1 MAGLGTKPNGRKYPG
16 FSQEKEGKWTRP
28 FLFIHGADT
37 QFGLKDKWNKVPDDK
52 QNWQEELELSR
63 VAIKAANALRP
74 KPRFFI
80 VCGDMIDA
88 FPSDI
93 NYEAQFSDFKAVF
106 QELDPEIPLV
116 CVCGNH
122 DVGDQPTVES
132 IAKYKS
138 NYGDDYYS
146 FWVGGIILMCCL
158 SPDINTCQVFI
169 LLTVQYTKYGKWP
182 DWPFQWPDWKV
193 GKM

>member
-1 MAGLGTKPNGRKYPG
+1 MHQGLMKIKMAGLVTKPNERKYPG
-16 FSQEKEGKWTRP
+16 FSQEKEGKWTGP

-37 QFGLKDKWNKVPDDK
+37 QFGLKDTWNKVP
-52 QNWQEELELSR
+52 EEKRDWKDEVELTR
-63 VAIKAANALRP
+63 VAIKAANNLHPR
-74 KPRFFI
+74 PRFFV

-88 FPSDI
+88 FPGQR
-93 NYEAQFSDFKAVF
+93 NYEAQFEDFEAVF

-132 IAKYKS
+132 IAKYRS

-146 FWVGGIILMCCL
+146 FWVGGRSFNLIQFLVC
-158 SPDINTCQVFI
+158 T
-169 LLTVQYTKYGKWP
+169 
-182 DWPFQWPDWKV
+182 
-193 GKM
+193 